1 MINASQIHIRKT
13 QQAVIKPAVYYVN
26 ADAALDTAQMSRYV
40 FIKLESASSLD
51 KPFAF
56 FSLVGHICKQCET
69 SFCIFKDDAF

>member
-1 MINASQIHIRKT
+1 VINASQIHIRKT
-13 QQAVIKPAVYYVN
+13 QQAVIKPTVYYGS
-26 ADAALDTAQMSRYV
+26 ADAALDTAQTSWYV

-56 FSLVGHICKQCET
+56 FSLVGHIDKQCGT